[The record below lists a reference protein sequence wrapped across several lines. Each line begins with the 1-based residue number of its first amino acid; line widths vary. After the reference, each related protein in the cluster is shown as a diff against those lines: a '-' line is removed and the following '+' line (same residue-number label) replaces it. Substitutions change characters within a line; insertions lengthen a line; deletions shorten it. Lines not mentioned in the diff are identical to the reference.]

1 MYPCAVANV
10 KARDRR
16 PTREQVRER
25 LVRAAAEVL
34 SETGFEASVE
44 EITER
49 AGFSRGAFYSNYERK
64 EELFLEALRRRTEQR
79 IHDLRDQ
86 LQGSRNLAELAANL
100 GTGRQRRGPMREFSN
115 YMQFYFHCLA
125 RPELREHLAA
135 FEQARQDQFA
145 QALARLL
152 PPTVQES
159 ENLSE
164 WARVLS
170 AVDHGLAIQTY
181 LTGKQHPIDSAA
193 ILTALRHTT

>member
-1 MYPCAVANV
+1 MYPRAVANV

-34 SETGFEASVE
+34 SEIGFDASVE

-64 EELFLEALRRRTEQR
+64 EELFLEALSRRSEQR
-79 IHDLRDQ
+79 IRDLRDQ
-86 LQGSRNLAELAANL
+86 LQGSRNLAELSANL
-100 GTGRQRRGPMREFSN
+100 GAGRHRRGPMREFSN

-125 RPELREHLAA
+125 RPELRGHLAG
-135 FEQARQDQFA
+135 FEEARQDQFA
-145 QALARLL
+145 EALARLL
-152 PPTVQES
+152 PLTVQAS
-159 ENLSE
+159 EDLSE

-181 LTGKQHPIDSAA
+181 LIGKQRPIDSAA
-193 ILTALRHTT
+193 MLTALRRTT